1 MGEIVSRKMFA
12 KMVGKSERWVGKWI
26 DEGMP
31 IAGGGGKGRPLE
43 IDTEDAIDWLI
54 RREVRRQIGD
64 DDDDLDED
72 GVGSASAEDRLLKK
86 ARREKLQIEIDK
98 ERRRLVPLDAVGR
111 ILHAVGAVFATQLDS
126 LSSRCASDLA
136 VIDDPAKVRERL
148 HTETR
153 RIRGSTAE
161 RLDQAA
167 SELVAELDALDS
179 LDGSDGE
186 GAAAEDV

>member
-12 KMVGKSERWVGKWI
+12 KMVGKWI

-54 RREVRRQIGD
+54 RREIRRQIGD
-64 DDDDLDED
+64 DEDEDED

-161 RLDQAA
+161 RLDSAA

-179 LDGSDGE
+179 LDGEDGG
-186 GAAAEDV
+186 GAAAEDE